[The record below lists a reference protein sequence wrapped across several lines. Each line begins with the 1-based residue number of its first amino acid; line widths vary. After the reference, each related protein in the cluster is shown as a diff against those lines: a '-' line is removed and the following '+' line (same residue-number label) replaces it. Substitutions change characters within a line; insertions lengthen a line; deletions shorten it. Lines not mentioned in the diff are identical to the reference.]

1 MTERVKTSTAE
12 PRCSTHPQSEVYR
25 REVGR
30 VDEESDVIGTERKA
44 SGRPGDPTRSALKAD
59 RWQLGILPQ
68 AEKRAGARSGQ
79 TGIFSGYLAE

>member
-1 MTERVKTSTAE
+1 MLKQAQRHLGAALTRKV
-12 PRCSTHPQSEVYR
+12 R
-25 REVGR
+25 RIDARGGR